1 MAPINNKEVK
11 ANKKDSTAMYSYI
24 DFLVEKY
31 PELKDYAIDIQDIIN
46 NSPTG
51 KITYAEVAKLHTN
64 TESSYFDFWNR
75 FDSDQEAS
83 ELLMAQDKRD
93 GTTLYADSIQP
104 IKARLEASART
115 RGLNIDD
122 ATLTKLAEIARYENF
137 TPEEIET
144 SLRSESRID
153 ISQDLTGTA
162 GTFQAELETWSAKNG
177 LNIPSDVLSRLV
189 QTGAFGDQGIE
200 DMKQQLRDT
209 YLKGTFPGWEKEIA
223 AGADPYDLAAPYRAQ
238 LASTLEL
245 NTEDISFDDD
255 LLSQAMQT
263 KMTIT
268 DLKREARKDPRWDQT
283 ENALKTYADA
293 GTNLLTM
300 FGLR

>member
-31 PELKDYAIDIQDIIN
+31 PELKDYATDIQDIIN

-104 IKARLEASART
+104 IKVRLEASART
-115 RGLNIDD
+115 RGLNIDN

-137 TPEEIET
+137 TPEEIEN

-223 AGADPYDLAAPYRAQ
+223 AGADPYDLAAPYIAQ

-245 NTEDISFDDD
+245 NTKDISFDDD

-268 DLKREARKDPRWDQT
+268 DLKREARKDPRWDKT

-293 GTNLLTM
+293 GTSILSM

>member
-31 PELKDYAIDIQDIIN
+31 PELKDYATDIQDIIN

-83 ELLMAQDKRD
+83 ELLMAQDERD

-104 IKARLEASART
+104 IKARLQASART

-177 LNIPSDVLSRLV
+177 LQIPSDVLSRLV

-200 DMKQQLRDT
+200 DMKQQLRNT

>member
-1 MAPINNKEVK
+1 MAPINKKEVK
-11 ANKKDSTAMYSYI
+11 ENKKDSTAMYSYI

-31 PELKDYAIDIQDIIN
+31 PELKDYATDIQNIIN

-64 TESSYFDFWNR
+64 TESSYFNFWDK

-122 ATLTKLAEIARYENF
+122 ATLTKLADIARYENF

-153 ISQDLTGTA
+153 IGQDLTGSA
-162 GTFQAELETWSAKNG
+162 GTFQTELETWSAKNG
-177 LNIPSDVLSRLV
+177 LQIPSDVLSRLV

-223 AGADPYDLAAPYRAQ
+223 AGADPYDLAAPYIAQ

-268 DLKREARKDPRWDQT
+268 DLKREARKDPRWDKT

-293 GTNLLTM
+293 GTSILSM

>member
-11 ANKKDSTAMYSYI
+11 ANKEDSTAMYSYI

-31 PELKDYAIDIQDIIN
+31 PELKDYATDIQDIIN

-137 TPEEIET
+137 TPEEIEA

-189 QTGAFGDQGIE
+189 QSGAFGDQGLE
-200 DMKQQLRDT
+200 DMKQQLRNT
-209 YLKGTFPGWEKEIA
+209 YLKGTFPGWEKEIS
-223 AGADPYDLAAPYRAQ
+223 AGADPYDLAAPYVAQ

-268 DLKREARKDPRWDQT
+268 DLKREARKDPRWDKT

-293 GTNLLTM
+293 GTSILSM

>member
-31 PELKDYAIDIQDIIN
+31 PELKDYATDIQDIIN

-83 ELLMAQDKRD
+83 ELLMAQDERD

-104 IKARLEASART
+104 IKARLQASART

-177 LNIPSDVLSRLV
+177 LQIPADVFESPCSDWCFWGSV
-189 QTGAFGDQGIE
+189 
-200 DMKQQLRDT
+200 
-209 YLKGTFPGWEKEIA
+209 Y
-223 AGADPYDLAAPYRAQ
+223 
-238 LASTLEL
+238 
-245 NTEDISFDDD
+245 
-255 LLSQAMQT
+255 
-263 KMTIT
+263 
-268 DLKREARKDPRWDQT
+268 
-283 ENALKTYADA
+283 
-293 GTNLLTM
+293 
-300 FGLR
+300 

>member
-31 PELKDYAIDIQDIIN
+31 PELKDYATDIQDIIN

-51 KITYAEVAKLHTN
+51 KITYAEVAKLHTDPN
-64 TESSYFDFWNR
+64 KSYFAFWEKL
-75 FDSDQEAS
+75 DGDQEKS

-93 GTTLYADSIQP
+93 GTTIYADSIKP
-104 IKARLEASART
+104 IRAALEASART

-122 ATLTKLAEIARYENF
+122 ATLTRLAEISRYEDF
-137 TPEEIET
+137 TDIEIEN

-200 DMKQQLRDT
+200 DMKQQLRNT

-268 DLKREARKDPRWDQT
+268 DLKREARKDPRWDKT

-293 GTNLLTM
+293 GANLLQM

>member
-31 PELKDYAIDIQDIIN
+31 PELKDYATDIQDIIN

-104 IKARLEASART
+104 IKAKLEASART
-115 RGLNIDD
+115 RGLNIDN

-137 TPEEIET
+137 TPEEIEN

-223 AGADPYDLAAPYRAQ
+223 AGADPYDLAAPYIAQ

-245 NTEDISFDDD
+245 NTKDISFDDD

-268 DLKREARKDPRWDQT
+268 DLKREARKDPRWDKT

-293 GTNLLTM
+293 GTSILSM

>member
-31 PELKDYAIDIQDIIN
+31 PELKDYATDIQDIIN

-51 KITYAEVAKLHTN
+51 KITYAEVAKLHTDPN
-64 TESSYFDFWNR
+64 KSYFAFWEKL
-75 FDSDQEAS
+75 DGDQEKS

-93 GTTLYADSIQP
+93 GTTIYADSIKP
-104 IKARLEASART
+104 IRAALEASART

-122 ATLTKLAEIARYENF
+122 ATLTRLAEISRYEDF
-137 TPEEIET
+137 TDIEIEN

-177 LNIPSDVLSRLV
+177 LQIPSDVLSRLV

-200 DMKQQLRDT
+200 NMKQQLRNT

>member
-31 PELKDYAIDIQDIIN
+31 PELKDYATDIQDIIN

-200 DMKQQLRDT
+200 DMKQQLRNT

>member
-1 MAPINNKEVK
+1 MAPINKKEVK
-11 ANKKDSTAMYSYI
+11 ANKNASAAQYSYI
-24 DFLVEKY
+24 TFLIQKY
-31 PELKDYAIDIQDIIN
+31 PELKDYATDIQNIIN
-46 NSPTG
+46 DSPTG

-64 TESSYFDFWNR
+64 TESSYFDFWNKL
-75 FDSDQEAS
+75 DGDQEAA
-83 ELLMAQDKRD
+83 EIAMAKDKLD
-93 GTTLYADSIQP
+93 GTTNYADSIQP
-104 IKARLEASART
+104 IRASLEASART

-122 ATLTKLAEIARYENF
+122 ATLTRLAEISRYENF
-137 TPEEIET
+137 SPAEIEN
-144 SLRSESRID
+144 SLRAESRID
-153 ISQDLTGTA
+153 ISQDLTGSA

-189 QTGAFGDQGIE
+189 QSGAFGDQGLE
-200 DMKQQLRDT
+200 DMKQQLRNT

-223 AGADPYDLAAPYRAQ
+223 AGADPYDLAAPYIAQ

-268 DLKREARKDPRWDQT
+268 DLKREARKDPRWDKT

-293 GTNLLTM
+293 GTSILSM

>member
-11 ANKKDSTAMYSYI
+11 ANKEDSTAMYSYI

-31 PELKDYAIDIQDIIN
+31 PELKDYATDIQDIIN

-137 TPEEIET
+137 TPEEIEA

-189 QTGAFGDQGIE
+189 QSGAFGDQGIE
-200 DMKQQLRDT
+200 DMKQQLRNT
-209 YLKGTFPGWEKEIA
+209 YLKGTFPGWEKEIS
-223 AGADPYDLAAPYRAQ
+223 AGADPYDLAAPYIAQ

-268 DLKREARKDPRWDQT
+268 DLKREARKDPRWDKT

-293 GTNLLTM
+293 GTSILSM

>member
-1 MAPINNKEVK
+1 MAPTTNKEVK
-11 ANKKDSTAMYSYI
+11 ANKKESNVKYSYI
-24 DFLVEKY
+24 KFLVDKY
-31 PELKDYAIDIQDIIN
+31 PELQAYYNDITKIIN
-46 NSPTG
+46 DSPTG
-51 KITYAEVAKLHTN
+51 KITYSEVAQLHTN
-64 TESSYFDFWNR
+64 PEKSYFSFWEK
-75 FDSDQEAS
+75 FDGDQEAA
-83 ELLMAQDKRD
+83 ELAMAKDRLD
-93 GTTLYADSIQP
+93 GTTNYADSIQP
-104 IKARLEASART
+104 IRGRLEYFART

-122 ATLTKLAEIARYENF
+122 ATLTRLAEIARYEDF
-137 TPEEIET
+137 SPEEIEN

-162 GTFQAELETWSAKNG
+162 GTFQTELETWSAKNG

-189 QTGAFGDQGIE
+189 QTGAFGDQGID

-223 AGADPYDLAAPYRAQ
+223 AGADPYDLAAPYIAQ

-245 NTEDISFDDD
+245 NVEDISFDDD

-268 DLKREARKDPRWDQT
+268 DLKREARKDPRWDKT

-293 GTNLLTM
+293 GSNILQM

>member
-1 MAPINNKEVK
+1 MAPINNEEVK

-64 TESSYFDFWNR
+64 TESSYFDFWDR

-268 DLKREARKDPRWDQT
+268 DLKREARKDPRWDKT

-293 GTNLLTM
+293 GANLLQM

>member
-31 PELKDYAIDIQDIIN
+31 PELKDYATDIQDIIN

-104 IKARLEASART
+104 IKVRLEASART
-115 RGLNIDD
+115 RGLNIDN

-137 TPEEIET
+137 TPEEIEN

-223 AGADPYDLAAPYRAQ
+223 AGADPYDLAAPYNAQ

-245 NTEDISFDDD
+245 NTKDISFDDD

-268 DLKREARKDPRWDQT
+268 DLKREARKDPRWDKT

-293 GTNLLTM
+293 GTSILSM